1 MLQRFSVITPRWLD
15 RASYYTGSVGPL
27 GRDFR
32 YRFQQDTENQTIK
45 ASVYSR
51 ICYEKAT
58 DVQEETFPWDE
69 EGIVPAVP
77 QVEDLL
83 GADGLHGLLHGA
95 DAAVGVREH

>member
-69 EGIVPAVP
+69 EGIAGCASGSKRTTKPSAGGKASRRPA
-77 QVEDLL
+77 E
-83 GADGLHGLLHGA
+83 
-95 DAAVGVREH
+95 